1 MFRASFSL
9 ITFIQKELNLFF
21 FGLDQSCV
29 NVKIVIERFIK
40 DLPSLFI
47 ARSRVVSLNF
57 CFYSVNK
64 STFHQST
71 GIKSRLVGTR
81 YLSVFQLH
89 SLISSPAKPSL
100 ESRREKKSAYSVRV
114 GWFCRHS

>member
-29 NVKIVIERFIK
+29 NVKFVIERFIK

-57 CFYSVNK
+57 CFIP
-64 STFHQST
+64 STSQHFTNRQ
-71 GIKSRLVGTR
+71 
-81 YLSVFQLH
+81 
-89 SLISSPAKPSL
+89 A
-100 ESRREKKSAYSVRV
+100 
-114 GWFCRHS
+114 

>member
-40 DLPSLFI
+40 DLPSLVI
-47 ARSRVVSLNF
+47 ARS
-57 CFYSVNK
+57 
-64 STFHQST
+64 
-71 GIKSRLVGTR
+71 
-81 YLSVFQLH
+81 
-89 SLISSPAKPSL
+89 
-100 ESRREKKSAYSVRV
+100 
-114 GWFCRHS
+114 